1 MVSAEEFIEIA
12 LSFDGAGQKPHFDR
26 QAFHVKR
33 IFASLAPDKQTANL
47 MLTPDEQ
54 QFKCMMHPE
63 IFYPVANKW
72 GEKGATTVILS
83 KADPESVRDAVE
95 LAWQRAK

>member
-1 MVSAEEFIEIA
+1 MVSAEQFVEIA
-12 LSFDGAGQKPHFDR
+12 LSFQGARAKPHFDR

-33 IFASLAPDKQTANL
+33 IFASLAPDKLTANL

-54 QFKCMMHPE
+54 QFKCMMYPEAFHPV
-63 IFYPVANKW
+63 PNRW
-72 GEKGATTVILS
+72 GEKGATTAIL
-83 KADPESVRDAVE
+83 AELDEIVLREALE